1 MPQMLN
7 SLKNYDLD
15 WGVILVYTCKNDCDV
30 NSKYVKE
37 FCFKQDIVKKDDNE
51 LDIEKLQSKVSKMKT
66 NEPSSAPKVKNATK
80 VEVKTEKPGQSKSST
95 AFAVDDDWE

>member
-15 WGVILVYTCKNDCDV
+15 WGVIAVYTCKNDCDV

-37 FCFKQDIVKKDDNE
+37 FCIKQDIVKKDDDE
-51 LDIEKLQSKVSKMKT
+51 LDIEKLQSQVSKMKT
-66 NEPSSAPKVKNATK
+66 NEASAPKAKKATK
-80 VEVKTEKPGQSKSST
+80 VDVKTEKPPQAKSST